1 VQTTLRG
8 DDIQTHRSDL
18 RIRFATVS
26 PSASKSAI
34 LLAGLGLTGA
44 LAWYAYDKSALG
56 MVDRPEASGAIG
68 AVRVYGQNAAG
79 GFRIFPGRLAV
90 LKRPQHLAFEL
101 HVEGRGPRSIYIEL
115 DVGLKK
121 WRMFNK
127 RIQAPKTNWYLEYV
141 MDLDDNVP
149 DNIAV
154 IVRVDAP
161 HARAIESTFPIR
173 LLRADPG

>member
-1 VQTTLRG
+1 M
-8 DDIQTHRSDL
+8 
-18 RIRFATVS
+18 AA
-26 PSASKSAI
+26 SASKSAI
-34 LLAGLGLTGA
+34 LLAGLVLTGT
-44 LAWYAYDKSALG
+44 LVWHSYDKWVLG

-68 AVRVYGQNAAG
+68 EVRVYGQNESG
-79 GFRIFPGRLAV
+79 GFRIFPSRLAV

-101 HVEGRGPRSIYIEL
+101 HVEGHGPRSIYIEL
-115 DVGLKK
+115 EAGGKK

-161 HARAIESTFPIR
+161 HARFVQSIFPIR
-173 LLRADPG
+173 LLRADPR